1 MPLAKSEEKLLI
13 HDFRIKLVWGVR
25 IRYAILVAGLFL
37 LFGSYLSGINMD
49 LGFRLI
55 LFLALYNLLA
65 HVLFIAKKRFQLWQI
80 ISFISACQLLDLLA
94 ITFLIYI
101 TGWVESP
108 YWFLYLILIVVS
120 GFGIFSQY
128 STIVFLI
135 AMFSMAF
142 YLGLLLSTY
151 FGLIPTYGPGFTV
164 TSQELLVLI
173 VNRSL
178 FTVISFFLFAGTI
191 YYFSKMLTQNRDALS
206 AKNRELL
213 ATLSRL
219 KDIDRLKD
227 EFVSTASH
235 ELRTP
240 LAVVRENM
248 SLIKDGVA
256 GPVSEKQNKLLS
268 SSCENI
274 DRLAQ
279 IINNLLDISKIESRS
294 LELNRQPVDI
304 GLIAGKAVNMLKD
317 LAGIKKIA
325 IESRLTEGAA
335 TLADADY
342 ILRVF
347 INLLDNA
354 IKYTDEN
361 GTVTVGV
368 EIQND
373 QIMSF
378 VKDNGI
384 GIAEDDLSLLF
395 ERFVQLNHD
404 DRMKKKGAGLGLSI
418 CRGIVEMHGGKIWA
432 ESREGEGSK
441 FIFTLPKVGTN
452 E

>member
-1 MPLAKSEEKLLI
+1 MTLEKGEEKLLI
-13 HDFRIKLVWGVR
+13 HDFRIKLVWGIR
-25 IRYAILVAGLFL
+25 IRYVIMVVGLFL
-37 LFGSYLSGINMD
+37 LFSSFLIGIDMN

-55 LFLALYNLLA
+55 LFLATYNL
-65 HVLFIAKKRFQLWQI
+65 IANAIFVVKKRFQLWQI
-80 ISFISACQLLDLLA
+80 ISFISVCQLFDLLA

-108 YWFLYLILIVVS
+108 YWFLYLILIVIS
-120 GFGIFSQY
+120 GFGIFSRY
-128 STIVFLI
+128 SSIVFMI
-135 AMFSMAF
+135 ALFSMAF

-173 VNRSL
+173 TNRSV

-191 YYFSKMLTQNRDALS
+191 YYFSKTLTENRDALS

-213 ATLSRL
+213 VTLSRL

-279 IINNLLDISKIESRS
+279 IINNLLDISKIESHS
-294 LELNRQPVDI
+294 LELNRQQIDI
-304 GLIAGKAVNMLKD
+304 GLIAGKAVILLKD
-317 LAGIKKIA
+317 LAGMKKVA
-325 IESRLTEGAA
+325 IESRLAEGAV

-361 GTVTVGV
+361 GTITVGV
-368 EIQND
+368 ENQND
-373 QIMSF
+373 QIF
-378 VKDNGI
+378 CYVKDNGM
-384 GIAEDDLSLLF
+384 GIAEADLPLLF
-395 ERFVQLNHD
+395 ERFVQLNHEA
-404 DRMKKKGAGLGLSI
+404 RMTKKGAGLGLSI
-418 CRGIVEMHGGKIWA
+418 CRGIVEMHQGKIWA
-432 ESREGEGSK
+432 ESKEAEGSR